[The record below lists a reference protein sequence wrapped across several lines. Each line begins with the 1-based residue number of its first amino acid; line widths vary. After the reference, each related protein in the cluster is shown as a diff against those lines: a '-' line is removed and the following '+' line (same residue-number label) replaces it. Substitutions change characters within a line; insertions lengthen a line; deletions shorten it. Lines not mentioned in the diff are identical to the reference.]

1 MTRLIKQLINY
12 NYTAIIMM
20 MIIIVVVVVVIV
32 IDLTVCSIYLQYKTY
47 FAYSKQTNRFL
58 SIEIIRLN

>member
-20 MIIIVVVVVVIV
+20 MIIIVVVVVIV
-32 IDLTVCSIYLQYKTY
+32 IDRTVCSIYLQYKTD

-58 SIEIIRLN
+58 FMEIIRLN

>member
-1 MTRLIKQLINY
+1 
-12 NYTAIIMM
+12 MM
-20 MIIIVVVVVVIV
+20 IIIIVVVVVII

-58 SIEIIRLN
+58 FMEIIRLN